1 MKKNVVGQLSEKF
14 RKERKSLEE
23 LLRAEIGDHPLAPG
37 LELFRGR
44 SERLAPIIAELKSSE
59 EAGRLSFPL
68 RELVLSYIHMHAN
81 RLLRSAQRQQ
91 ELVIYDLLA
100 RIYESQLARG

>member
-1 MKKNVVGQLSEKF
+1 M
-14 RKERKSLEE
+14 
-23 LLRAEIGDHPLAPG
+23 PG
-37 LELFRGR
+37 LDLFRGR
-44 SERLAPIIAELKSSE
+44 SERLAPIIAELKSCE
-59 EAGRLSFPL
+59 EEGRLSVPL

-100 RIYESQLARG
+100 RIYESQLARAK